1 MNRLFKLGAMAVLV
15 VLGLCCYWHFNP
27 GSAPRF
33 LTVGWP
39 ALELRR
45 PESPMS
51 NFRPPQFG
59 P

>member
-1 MNRLFKLGAMAVLV
+1 MNRLFKLGVLV
-15 VLGLCCYWHFNP
+15 VLVALGLCCYWLLNP

-39 ALELRR
+39 SLEVRS
-45 PESPMS
+45 PESPVS
-51 NFRPPQFG
+51 NFRPPKFG

>member
-1 MNRLFKLGAMAVLV
+1 MNRLFQLGVLAFLV
-15 VLGLCCYWHFNP
+15 VLGLFFYWHLNP

-33 LTVGWP
+33 FSQGWP
-39 ALELRR
+39 TLEVRR